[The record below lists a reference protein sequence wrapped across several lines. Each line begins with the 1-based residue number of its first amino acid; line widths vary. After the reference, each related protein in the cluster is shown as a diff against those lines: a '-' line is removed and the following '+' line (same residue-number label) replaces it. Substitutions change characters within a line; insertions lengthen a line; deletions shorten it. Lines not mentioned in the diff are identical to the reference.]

1 MKKSLSIL
9 LTLIFLLPTFATSS
23 FATSSN
29 VISTSESTTI
39 NEWDEY
45 SKIISMSDKELSS
58 LGYTANE
65 VFEIRNFD
73 YAKEIRSRAAL
84 DDQTLKL
91 YGYTDSEITKL
102 REVANMKEITDAAI
116 QSISTATMTSSLSY
130 VSSGSRKENN
140 TTMYYVNFKFSWKWN
155 KIPFFRIVDM
165 AIIGFNSTS
174 ANSFTY
180 CVQSNNKVHADLIA
194 INSASSNITQT
205 ESWVYSTEKANS
217 IYAKFALGITD
228 KNNNLT
234 HFARS
239 GYGTFQLT
247 SRSNKNRLYIDA
259 CYAHTTVNIVP
270 SYSVSTSGVSIG
282 IKPKTGMDPQH
293 CTGYF
298 YEDYTIAKSYIYHGT
313 VYGKNNTGGTA
324 A

>member
-298 YEDYTIAKSYIYHGT
+298 YEDYTIAKNYIYHGT